1 MPANGV
7 TRAGQ
12 ASRAGVT
19 SLGHLLVLGL
29 MNFPLLRALALP
41 LSAGA
46 KEDAPDGKSPDDP
59 TLWIYLAVAFG
70 LVIGGGIFAGLTI
83 A

>member
-1 MPANGV
+1 MPTNGV
-7 TRAGQ
+7 IHAGQ
-12 ASRAGVT
+12 ASRVGVT
-19 SLGHLLVLGL
+19 SLGQLLVLGL

-41 LSAGA
+41 LSVGI
-46 KEDAPDGKSPDDP
+46 KEDKPEGKSPDDP